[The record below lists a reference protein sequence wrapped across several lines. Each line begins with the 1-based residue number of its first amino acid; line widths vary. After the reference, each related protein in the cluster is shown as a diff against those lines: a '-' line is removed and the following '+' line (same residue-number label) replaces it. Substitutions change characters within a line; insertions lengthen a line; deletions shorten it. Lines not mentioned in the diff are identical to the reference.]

1 MNNDGEDKY
10 GLEHVEDNVGEK
22 VDTVAEAF
30 DKGQTATGYESLGIL
45 ETVKTFK
52 MASAICFA
60 ATFAAAADGYQIGM
74 NGNIIAN
81 QGFINQ
87 FATTVDNKTGEPILS
102 ASVLTAIGT
111 IQSVGQIV
119 GMTTLPFLAARFGR
133 KPAMF
138 ALWAILIASVL
149 CESLAKKWQI
159 WFLAKLFSGMGVGSL
174 QFITPTYVT
183 EVAPIRIRGLLLMLY
198 NFWFSLGSFFA
209 PVALQVMYKTHP
221 ENYKTPIYT
230 QWGHIGLMFVIYLLL
245 PESPAWCATRGLE
258 EKAKKNMRRI
268 YRGVTDFDV
277 DVQYEGLVRAVQHE
291 EAVAAEYRR
300 LSWYNIFRGVDGF
313 RTIVSTW
320 ALFSQQL
327 LGLTLFNTYSSYFFQ
342 IAGFDDPFSIT
353 CISTGIQL
361 AVILVVVALVDK
373 VGRRNLC
380 CGGLTTML
388 IGNTLIGIL
397 GVVKSTNVTNK
408 LLVFFTCVYMVG
420 LQCSGSTGWGYVGE
434 ISSQRLRAHT
444 AGFGAALSCVMGVI
458 MNVLVPYMLN
468 TNEWNW
474 GLKTAFFY
482 LGVGAPFAVGSWFI
496 IPETKGRSAAELDEL
511 FETKA
516 RPWRFHKTQTA
527 LQKAIE
533 QQF

>member
-1 MNNDGEDKY
+1 
-10 GLEHVEDNVGEK
+10 
-22 VDTVAEAF
+22 
-30 DKGQTATGYESLGIL
+30 
-45 ETVKTFK
+45 

-138 ALWAILIASVL
+138 ALWAILVASVL

-183 EVAPIRIRGLLLMLY
+183 EVAPIRIR
-198 NFWFSLGSFFA
+198 
-209 PVALQVMYKTHP
+209 
-221 ENYKTPIYT
+221 
-230 QWGHIGLMFVIYLLL
+230 
-245 PESPAWCATRGLE
+245 AWCATRGLE

-300 LSWYNIFRGVDGF
+300 LSWYNIFRGVDG
-313 RTIVSTW
+313 STT
-320 ALFSQQL
+320 

-388 IGNTLIGIL
+388 VGNTLIGIF

-468 TNEWNW
+468 TSEWNW

>member
-10 GLEHVEDNVGEK
+10 DLEHVEDNVGEK

-111 IQSVGQIV
+111 IH
-119 GMTTLPFLAARFGR
+119 LAARFGR

-138 ALWAILIASVL
+138 ALWAVLVASVL

-159 WFLAKLFSGMGVGSL
+159 WFLAKLFSGIGVGSL

-183 EVAPIRIRGLLLMLY
+183 EVAPIRIRGCLLMLY
-198 NFWFSLGSFFA
+198 NFWFSLGNFFA
-209 PVALQVMYKTHP
+209 PVALQ
-221 ENYKTPIYT
+221 
-230 QWGHIGLMFVIYLLL
+230 WGHIGLMLVIYLLL

-258 EKAKKNMRRI
+258 EKAKKNMQRI

-291 EAVAAEYRR
+291 EAVAAEYKR

-342 IAGFDDPFSIT
+342 IAGFDDPFAIT

-361 AVILVVVALVDK
+361 GVILVVVALVDK

-388 IGNTLIGIL
+388 VGNTLIGIL
-397 GVVKSTNVTNK
+397 GVVKSNNVTNK

-482 LGVGAPFAVGSWFI
+482 LGVGGPFAVGSWFI

-511 FETKA
+511 FEMKA

-533 QQF
+533 QQL